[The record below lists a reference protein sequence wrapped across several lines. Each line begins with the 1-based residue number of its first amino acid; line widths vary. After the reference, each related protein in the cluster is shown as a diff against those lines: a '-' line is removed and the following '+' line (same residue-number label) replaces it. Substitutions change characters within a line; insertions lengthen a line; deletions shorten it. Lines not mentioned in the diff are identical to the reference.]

1 MISPFKDED
10 KQVLLETQ
18 DLQDFYRKLL
28 SIIDLELVEILTIKP
43 LINPHSKITNHIF
56 NFFVFIYIIKT

>member
-28 SIIDLELVEILTIKP
+28 SIIDLELVGNFDNKTI
-43 LINPHSKITNHIF
+43 N
-56 NFFVFIYIIKT
+56 